1 MIKYSYFILLV
12 ILAPLYTVAQP
23 IIKNVQYPNPDD
35 KIELFDK
42 IELKFHINEYTNN
55 YDSEIIR
62 VDGKFISPSGK
73 TYTVPG
79 FYYVEY
85 VKEKDFSCKQNVLC
99 ESLKKAKEQPY
110 NWMIRFTP
118 DETGRW
124 EYVIIG
130 KDKNGRSTFP
140 EKKKGSFNCIKSNRT
155 GFITKN
161 NNRYLKKG
169 DKPVFM
175 VGTNIAWYGRDSYY
189 DIPVK
194 ESGTN
199 DYKRY
204 IHLLAQNNANFM
216 RLWVNHSAG
225 ISLIGREWTTG
236 EMYSF
241 DNYNQKDAWQLDQII
256 SEADNN
262 NINIVLSLLQQNAF
276 VNSYGI
282 NNWKDN
288 NAFNKTVRGSKNASL
303 QNPFD
308 IFSNKE
314 AIHQTKNLFRYII
327 ARWGYATNIIS
338 WELWNEVEQLE
349 KIWQKA
355 NVPIP
360 DNYYEIIIRWHDQ
373 MAEFMRKTDPFGHL
387 VSTSSPNKYT
397 DGGKLF
403 PDIWYKMDLTVSHDY
418 KSYKSIVRM
427 KQFET
432 HMLKAATNYIET
444 PRLTDKPYMSQ
455 EWGFSTGKEMV
466 KYDPNGYEFHCCLWS
481 SSMSGAFGSM
491 APWWWDSYLLKKHLF
506 KELQPVSFFM
516 NSVVEHLNGSTKGYK
531 VQIHGLTVF
540 YATTEKEDIF
550 IGWCQDDN
558 YDFSVVKNTRYIK
571 NLKSSKP
578 RPAGRKSIIKL
589 RVNKNKQTYT
599 IRWYDTQNAEMVQEE
614 TVSSKGYKIKF
625 TMPQDLR
632 TSTFGD
638 GAFIITTG
646 KPTVRTEESST
657 GPASKHIKL

>member
-1 MIKYSYFILLV
+1 MIRFLIFGSLLLG
-12 ILAPLYTVAQP
+12 ISFRLIAQP
-23 IIKNVQYPNPDD
+23 QMSNFRQVPEGEVGLFQ
-35 KIELFDK
+35 KIELR
-42 IELKFHINEYTNN
+42 FHLNEYANN
-55 YDSEIIR
+55 YDSKIIR
-62 VDGKFISPSGK
+62 VDAEFRSPSGK
-73 TYTVPG
+73 IYIMPG
-79 FYYVEY
+79 FYFTDY
-85 VKEKDFSCKQNVLC
+85 VKLPDFDCGMDIPCEK
-99 ESLKKAKEQPY
+99 LKSSTQQPY
-110 NWMIRFTP
+110 NWAIRFTP
-118 DETGRW
+118 TEVGTWTYTVYAKDKKGSISFPENRSFTCVASDETG
-124 EYVIIG
+124 
-130 KDKNGRSTFP
+130 
-140 EKKKGSFNCIKSNRT
+140 
-155 GFITKN
+155 FISKN

-169 DKPVFM
+169 DEPVFM
-175 VGTNIAWYGRDSYY
+175 VGANVPWYGKSSFY
-189 DIPVK
+189 DIPLN
-194 ESGTN
+194 ELGTN

-204 IHLLAQNNANFM
+204 IKLLAQNNATFM
-216 RLWVNHSAG
+216 KVWINHPPGMA
-225 ISLIGREWTTG
+225 LVGREFTTG
-236 EMYSF
+236 KMHWF
-241 DNYNQKDAWQLDQII
+241 DDYNQKDAWQLDRIFE
-256 SEADNN
+256 EAQEN
-262 NINIVLSLLQQNAF
+262 NINILLCVFQQNSL
-276 VNSYGI
+276 VNNYGVYY
-282 NNWKDN
+282 WKND
-288 NAFNKTVRGSKNASL
+288 NAFNSAENSKGERVIRS
-303 QNPFD
+303 PFD
-308 IFSNKE
+308 FFSNKK
-314 AIHQTKNLFRYII
+314 AIKYTKDLLRYII
-327 ARWGYATNIIS
+327 ARWGYAPNLIAWKLFT
-338 WELWNEVEQLE
+338 EVEQVE
-349 KIWQKA
+349 NIWSRS
-355 NVPIP
+355 NVYPP
-360 DNYYEIIIRWHDQ
+360 LNYLDNMIRWHSI
-373 MAEFMRKTDPFGHL
+373 MAGFIRQNDPYKHL
-387 VSTSSPNKYT
+387 ITTSSPNKYAHN
-397 DGGKLF
+397 GKEF
-403 PDIWYKMDLTVSHDY
+403 PSVFYDMDLTVSHDY

-657 GPASKHIKL
+657 GTASKHIKL